1 MRRPK
6 EIQYADLIIDAVR
19 DGDRELPSAI
29 GEITATE
36 VQALK
41 GDLAFR
47 LQMIFQA
54 TLAHDAQVAD
64 ALHRIDKAHVDAW
77 TEFARRSYAELSLQ
91 PRKGIDFAHFKY
103 TLHAA
108 GEGVMFRA
116 MLSPRPDHA
125 PPCPAQLLNLIAQ
138 GARRRHLRSPATT
151 LFLNDILNDF
161 VEPNRDHH
169 SQTTAQDYAASRH

>member
-19 DGDRELPSAI
+19 NDDRELPSAI

-41 GDLAFR
+41 GDPAFR

-77 TEFARRSYAELSLQ
+77 TEFARRSYAKLGLE
-91 PRKGIDFAHFKY
+91 PREGIEFDQIGCA
-103 TLHAA
+103 LHAA

-116 MLSPRPDHA
+116 MLSPRPDHTPPA
-125 PPCPAQLLNLIAQ
+125 PAELLNLIAK
-138 GARRRHLRSPATT
+138 ALVVATAKTGDGKT
-151 LFLNDILNDF
+151 LEDVLNDL
-161 VEPNRDHH
+161 VKRNR
-169 SQTTAQDYAASRH
+169 SRRSEETAQDAELTIE